1 MSHARTHA
9 RTLARTHAQKREIHE
24 ARRADPSSSFSV
36 LFPRRAATVRSLI
49 PECVSIFL
57 VAESERAL
65 AKRLIA
71 RKTEPLDKA
80 LVRVETAQQETG
92 RIKEFDYVVENQ
104 SGQLDATVAKI
115 CAIIDAEKMKVKKRK
130 AYVA

>member
-1 MSHARTHA
+1 M
-9 RTLARTHAQKREIHE
+9 
-24 ARRADPSSSFSV
+24 
-36 LFPRRAATVRSLI
+36 RSLI